1 MVEQKENACLP
12 RREIPRIV
20 PLRSGICWNLE
31 FLPVMTALFNGVSEF
46 LGDEDTPHHFRGE
59 DTNVPTSLYAV
70 DPFAMPDINGSVRA
84 LTVTV

>member
-1 MVEQKENACLP
+1 
-12 RREIPRIV
+12 
-20 PLRSGICWNLE
+20 
-31 FLPVMTALFNGVSEF
+31 MTALFNGVSEF